1 MLPIIIHNLLVNN
14 SESLK
19 INHVFE
25 INLVFILGHFE
36 IKVVLILEVIGVR
49 DLDSFSYKLIIVLL
63 FFSLFK
69 DLTICLLLNDFK
81 NRHVLKYFSGNHFD
95 ASLIPLEVDSNMNYY
110 Y

>member
-14 SESLK
+14 SDSFK

-25 INLVFILGHFE
+25 INLVLILGHFE

-63 FFSLFK
+63 FFS
-69 DLTICLLLNDFK
+69 
-81 NRHVLKYFSGNHFD
+81 
-95 ASLIPLEVDSNMNYY
+95 
-110 Y
+110 